1 MNTENMILV
10 EAHTVTAFE
19 NRTFY
24 KPVELFLYHN
34 LRHPSSSVYA
44 YLVCYGRN
52 AVFRGEGHA
61 EGPGYGKHCAAAA
74 NALKASGVVI
84 PDLDDPKTSAE
95 ILEGVAR
102 ALGFSNL
109 KTYVLTAGNQT
120 HNTTQMEE
128 FESGNRRLGQPV
140 ATVWDVFLRYFSAAR

>member
-1 MNTENMILV
+1 MV
-10 EAHTVTAFE
+10 EVHKVAAFDD
-19 NRTFY
+19 RAFY
-24 KPVELFLYHN
+24 VPVELFIYHSQI
-34 LRHPSSSVYA
+34 PMSSSVYA

-109 KTYVLTAGNQT
+109 KIYVLTAGNQT
-120 HNTTQMEE
+120 HNTTQIEE
-128 FESGNRRLGQPV
+128 FENGNRRLGQPV